1 MKKLLVLALLP
12 FTMLCACNKSSGST
26 ADGRSTDVG
35 TVTISKSE
43 RSVKVRGKKLEL
55 QAVKNVEFTDP
66 STYQDSLLN
75 FDVGDSAFKLNYRVY
90 NVRYM
95 QIEFFEPISMARFE
109 YLYIEFYQNDSD
121 ESPVYTAGG
130 QLGVEVKQIAGESR
144 KVSIGNIN
152 NVSVDNASNTY
163 LHVRFAGPNTGFKGL
178 LSVTFGDLTVT
189 SK

>member
-1 MKKLLVLALLP
+1 MRKVLILSLLP
-12 FTMLCACNKSSGST
+12 LTMLCACNKSGG
-26 ADGRSTDVG
+26 AVDNRPTDVG
-35 TVTISKSE
+35 TVEISKSE

-109 YLYIEFYQNDSD
+109 YLYIDFYQNESD
-121 ESPVYTAGG
+121 ESPVYTTGG
-130 QLGVEVKQIAGESR
+130 KLNVDVHQIAGESR

-163 LHVRFAGPNTGFKGL
+163 LHVRFSGSNTGYKGIV
-178 LSVTFGDLTVT
+178 SVTFGDLTVT

>member
-1 MKKLLVLALLP
+1 
-12 FTMLCACNKSSGST
+12 
-26 ADGRSTDVG
+26 
-35 TVTISKSE
+35 
-43 RSVKVRGKKLEL
+43 
-55 QAVKNVEFTDP
+55 
-66 STYQDSLLN
+66 
-75 FDVGDSAFKLNYRVY
+75 
-90 NVRYM
+90 
-95 QIEFFEPISMARFE
+95 MARFE
-109 YLYIEFYQNDSD
+109 SLYIEFYQNDSD

-130 QLGVEVKQIAGESR
+130 QLGVEVKQMAGESR